1 MTRRRHLL
9 VTLGL
14 GLAASALALAAVRTG
29 FVAPVEGVAVDLL
42 MRLRGERP
50 ADPRIAVCLIDGESV
65 DRYGRWPWRR
75 TLMASLVD
83 RLSGAGARVV
93 AFDVAFSE
101 PSLSGPGFDLRGD
114 DADLA
119 RALGQARERGT
130 ATELAFFFRRRPEPE
145 VVLGAEA
152 GGAGGPAGT
161 AAPLRGDPANLLPA
175 TFDLVKGD
183 PAAFAVAEYPS
194 AEPNLDLFARAAT
207 SQGFVTGERETGVSR
222 RQALAARFRG
232 EIYPSLPLRAVALLT
247 GAKLELAPDR
257 EGLPLL
263 RVGDRAAEVDGRG
276 RLWVAYPGGA
286 ESFRTYPVWRVIE
299 GQVGRDELAGKLV
312 FVGASEVGIG
322 DFTATPFGAEVPG
335 VLVQAAV
342 ADNLLGGR
350 FLREAGAPRLLSFLA
365 LLAFGPGVA
374 LLVAAFERRRV
385 VGSLVAVATV
395 LLWPVVAYVAF
406 ARGGWHLEVV
416 APMAAAALA
425 LAAAFPYQV
434 RTVDAQARQI
444 RKTFEHYVSQA
455 VVEEML
461 RHPER
466 VKLGGERRE
475 MTVLFSD
482 IRGFTSI
489 AEGLDSEELVGLLN
503 RFFTP
508 MTRLVQAEGGT
519 LDKYMGDAL
528 MAFYGAPV
536 AQPDHAL
543 RACRAAIAMRS
554 RLAELNAEW
563 QAEGRLPAGVALGI
577 GIGLNSG
584 PMSVG
589 NMGSEEVFDYT
600 VIGDA
605 VNLGS
610 RIEGLNKLYK
620 TEILASETTVR
631 ATSRISR
638 GEIAFRELD
647 RVRVKGKAEAVAL
660 FEVMGRR
667 PLPAEAEALLA
678 GFAEALA
685 LYRERRFEAAE
696 EGFGALAA
704 AGDSPSRVLADRCR
718 HLGRH
723 GAPADWEP
731 VETLTTK

>member
-1 MTRRRHLL
+1 MSRRLHLG
-9 VTLGL
+9 VTLGI
-14 GLAASALALAAVRTG
+14 GLAASVLALAAVRTG

-42 MRLRGERP
+42 MRLAGERP
-50 ADPRIAVCLIDGESV
+50 VDPRIAVCLIDGESV

-75 TLMASLVD
+75 TRIVELIE
-83 RLSGAGARVV
+83 RLRAAGARTV

-101 PSLSGPGFDLRGD
+101 PSLFGDGFDLRAD
-114 DADLA
+114 DEALA
-119 RALGQARERGT
+119 RALSRRPGPATVLAYFFKDPAEDAAPPGQA
-130 ATELAFFFRRRPEPE
+130 PH
-145 VVLGAEA
+145 AEA
-152 GGAGGPAGT
+152 AP
-161 AAPLRGDPANLLPA
+161 PLRGDPRNIAP
-175 TFDLVKGD
+175 TTLVVEGD
-183 PAAFAVAEYPS
+183 PDVLDVTRFRAV
-194 AEPNLDLFARAAT
+194 EPNLDLFAGAAT
-207 SQGFVTGERETGVSR
+207 SQGFVTGERESGVSR
-222 RQALAARFRG
+222 RQALVATFEGRV
-232 EIYPSLPLRAVALLT
+232 YPSLPLRAVALFT
-247 GAKLELAPDR
+247 GRQLALAPDR
-257 EGLPLL
+257 RGLPEILL
-263 RVGDRAAEVDGRG
+263 GDETVEVDERG
-276 RLWVAYPGGA
+276 RLWVAYPGGRKA
-286 ESFRTYPVWRVIE
+286 FRTFPVWRVIE
-299 GQVGRDELAGKLV
+299 GRVGRAELAGKLV

-322 DFTATPFGAEVPG
+322 DFTATPFGAELPG

-342 ADNLLGGR
+342 ADNLLGRR
-350 FLREAGAPRLLSFLA
+350 FLREAGMPRFLSFLA
-365 LLAFGPGVA
+365 LLVFGPGA
-374 LLVAAFERRRV
+374 AFLVAAFERRRLA
-385 VGSLVAVATV
+385 GSLVAVAGV
-395 LLWPVVAYVAF
+395 LLWPVVAFVAF
-406 ARGGWHLEVV
+406 AEAGWHLEMV

-444 RKTFEHYVSQA
+444 RKTFEQYVSQA

-489 AEGLDSEELVGLLN
+489 AESLDSEELVALLN

-528 MAFYGAPV
+528 MAFYGAPI

-543 RACRAAIAMRS
+543 RACRAAVAMRG

-563 QAEGRLPAGVALGI
+563 QAEGRLAAGVALGI

-610 RIEGLNKLYK
+610 RIEGLNKLYH
-620 TEILASETTVR
+620 TEILASESTVR
-631 ATSRISR
+631 AAGR
-638 GEIAFRELD
+638 GDVAFRELD
-647 RVRVKGKAEAVAL
+647 RVRVKGKKEAVAL
-660 FEVMGRR
+660 FEIVGRR
-667 PLPAEAEALLA
+667 PLPPEIEARLA
-678 GFAEALA
+678 RFAEALA
-685 LYRERRFEAAE
+685 LYRERRFEAAA

-704 AGDSPSRVLADRCR
+704 EDDPPSRILAERCR
-718 HLGRH
+718 QLARH

-731 VETLTTK
+731 VETLTSK